1 MSKASHAIGDPM
13 HDGVPS
19 DPTMCHN
26 LAINPLMG
34 GGYSGIPLPY
44 LLSVCHEDKR
54 GLGVHLAVQ
63 DVLRELLGRVDVEIV
78 LDGILPFFEAS
89 CADSSYEI
97 RAISDKVDEDFLA
110 LRRQAERILELSG
123 GVDHAAKTGD
133 AREKLQGRPHGS
145 RQQQLPAVT
154 IGTVHLRYTISGS

>member
-1 MSKASHAIGDPM
+1 MFILRSRMSCVNSSAEWMLKSFSM
-13 HDGVPS
+13 
-19 DPTMCHN
+19 
-26 LAINPLMG
+26 
-34 GGYSGIPLPY
+34 
-44 LLSVCHEDKR
+44 
-54 GLGVHLAVQ
+54 
-63 DVLRELLGRVDVEIV
+63 
-78 LDGILPFFEAS
+78 AS
-89 CADSSYEI
+89 CHSLKQAAPTVAI